1 MPIPDPAPIHVH
13 LFRSKSQQAVE
24 IPLGFELPGDEA
36 IISRDGDRLIIE
48 PVRRKGIAALLV
60 SWGHW
65 TKSLRISRPIRRM
78 SSLRRPDDFGSG
90 APVPPARQLGDDAV

>member
-60 SWGHW
+60 SWGP
-65 TKSLRISRPIRRM
+65 LDEVFADIEADP
-78 SSLRRPDDFGSG
+78 PDEQPS
-90 APVPPARQLGDDAV
+90 PTR